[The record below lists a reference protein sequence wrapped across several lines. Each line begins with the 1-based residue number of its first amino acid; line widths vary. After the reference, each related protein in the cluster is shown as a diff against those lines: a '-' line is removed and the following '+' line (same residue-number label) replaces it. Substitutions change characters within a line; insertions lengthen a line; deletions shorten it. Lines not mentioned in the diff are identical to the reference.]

1 MEVGEK
7 SQFLYAS
14 SYFPVILP
22 DSFMSKLRTAYC
34 LLGAYID
41 SRKVNNVIL
50 PWRRDGAGQD
60 WQSPLLTQQINARQK
75 EV

>member
-1 MEVGEK
+1 MEVCVCGG

-50 PWRRDGAGQD
+50 P
-60 WQSPLLTQQINARQK
+60 
-75 EV
+75 